1 MEVSLRRRDQKN
13 DSLKQVVDALAGL
26 ARNAHGVIGG
36 NGELIFNLGL
46 HLIGMG
52 AGQIDLVDC
61 GNNVEI
67 GVHGK
72 RGVGDRLGLNTLCGV
87 HNEHRAFARR
97 KGARDLV
104 RKVNVAGCVDQ
115 IELIGLPVVGG
126 IVDTNGIALNG
137 DATFTLD
144 IHRVE
149 KLRLHVTLIDRI
161 RQLENAVRNRRLTV
175 IDMRDDGEISDM

>member
-1 MEVSLRRRDQKN
+1 MSGAWRSPFGGDQKN

-72 RGVGDRLGLNTLCGV
+72 RGVGDRLGLNTLRGV

-97 KGARDLV
+97 KTSYVKSTWPGV
-104 RKVNVAGCVDQ
+104 SIK
-115 IELIGLPVVGG
+115 
-126 IVDTNGIALNG
+126 LN
-137 DATFTLD
+137 
-144 IHRVE
+144 
-149 KLRLHVTLIDRI
+149 
-161 RQLENAVRNRRLTV
+161 
-175 IDMRDDGEISDM
+175 